1 MRCAST
7 AETTGEPVSLRN
19 WKAIVPVICLASIL
33 GACGQTTAS
42 SVTKPTLPAPAAKT
56 LAAKLTSSDPKVRQ
70 QALVP
75 QLAAQVGST
84 SLLEPGTTLQID
96 STTFKAKGP
105 TTGTVQATST
115 GTEAGNW
122 TLYLV
127 LTNGVWQ
134 LVEADPP
141 S

>member
-1 MRCAST
+1 MKTSDLHKWRAVIP
-7 AETTGEPVSLRN
+7 A
-19 WKAIVPVICLASIL
+19 ICLGLML

-42 SVTKPTLPAPAAKT
+42 SVTKSTLLAPAAKT
-56 LAAKLTSSDPKVRQ
+56 LATKLTSPDPKLRQ
-70 QALVP
+70 QGLVP

-84 SLLEPGTTLQID
+84 SLLEPGTTLHID

-115 GTEAGNW
+115 GTEAGHW

-134 LVEADPP
+134 LVEADP
-141 S
+141 SS